1 MSGSAMGRS
10 IRSSQSMG
18 NSSSDGS
25 SAARSTQNV
34 QTFSGSRDS
43 GSPGR
48 SFRYSQSNS
57 GSSNSSQQVLNMPGT
72 QNSGRQISRDA
83 GRSIVT
89 DQQGGNSNANNNA
102 SDAFR
107 RARGNSS
114 ITGNPSNM
122 GLQGSGANNNNSNPS
137 VVRSGRGTGNQFN
150 NNQSNNNNTN
160 STGQNVISGD
170 SNRRTIGNS
179 PQNSGNFARGARR
192 GAPTTKQVSEFLNLP
207 TDNGPATSNNSNALK
222 RDLGNNQVGNNQ
234 ILGNPVGDN
243 DNGSRFTRGRRGGG
257 IGDAISTSD
266 GKTDGKPGS
275 IAAGGAATIDQGA
288 ASGDNLRGGRGRRGN
303 GDLSTGKNVI
313 SDPTNTVG
321 NNNNNNNDNDGNRG
335 RGGRGGQRGARG
347 GGDGGPNGIVGN
359 NKSGDGN
366 DRDFVNGMWNVGRGR
381 GGGDHRDWSGKWNN
395 SDRLV
400 TANKIRNDWKHRNWH
415 DNDNFPFRGNWWNK
429 HHHHGHNHWNFFIG
443 YYNDPFYWWRWSTP
457 TLLTGWFG
465 FGWPTPYY
473 WDYGYGE
480 YIYCYDGAMYV
491 NGRWFE
497 PAPVYY
503 QQTVQLVE
511 SAPVFTPEQAVEVQ
525 WMPLGVFAVTQDGVA
540 NDNMVVQLAV
550 TKDGVIGGTALNKQ
564 TGASFDVKGT
574 VDKQTQRAVWSY
586 TDATGA
592 LIVME
597 SSVFNLTQP
606 QATGLV
612 HYSPDNIKVIELVR
626 LEEPAAEGAVGAD
639 EIIDQ

>member
-1 MSGSAMGRS
+1 
-10 IRSSQSMG
+10 
-18 NSSSDGS
+18 
-25 SAARSTQNV
+25 
-34 QTFSGSRDS
+34 
-43 GSPGR
+43 
-48 SFRYSQSNS
+48 
-57 GSSNSSQQVLNMPGT
+57 
-72 QNSGRQISRDA
+72 
-83 GRSIVT
+83 
-89 DQQGGNSNANNNA
+89 
-102 SDAFR
+102 
-107 RARGNSS
+107 
-114 ITGNPSNM
+114 
-122 GLQGSGANNNNSNPS
+122 
-137 VVRSGRGTGNQFN
+137 
-150 NNQSNNNNTN
+150 
-160 STGQNVISGD
+160 
-170 SNRRTIGNS
+170 
-179 PQNSGNFARGARR
+179 
-192 GAPTTKQVSEFLNLP
+192 
-207 TDNGPATSNNSNALK
+207 
-222 RDLGNNQVGNNQ
+222 
-234 ILGNPVGDN
+234 
-243 DNGSRFTRGRRGGG
+243 
-257 IGDAISTSD
+257 
-266 GKTDGKPGS
+266 
-275 IAAGGAATIDQGA
+275 
-288 ASGDNLRGGRGRRGN
+288 
-303 GDLSTGKNVI
+303 
-313 SDPTNTVG
+313 
-321 NNNNNNNDNDGNRG
+321 
-335 RGGRGGQRGARG
+335 
-347 GGDGGPNGIVGN
+347 
-359 NKSGDGN
+359 
-366 DRDFVNGMWNVGRGR
+366 VNGKWNVGRGR